1 MAAMRKEHLLGLMLL
16 TSFVSRAQDLT
27 VKIIDQSTQKPVGD
41 ALVRLHY
48 GCMHSMRPIELKQ
61 RTNAAGVA
69 VFHSVALSPHEFCV
83 FPDYAFQPQEQPYVF
98 TSPQDAATYSK
109 YSGRIISTLP
119 NQIAFHVRRLSLS
132 ERIRKLFRYD

>member
-1 MAAMRKEHLLGLMLL
+1 MRKVHLLGLMLL
-16 TSFVSRAQDLT
+16 MCFRSRAQDHSI
-27 VKIIDQSTQKPVGD
+27 KIIDQSTQKPVGG

-61 RTNAAGVA
+61 RTDAAGVA
-69 VFHSVALSPHEFCV
+69 VFHSVSLSPHEFCV

-109 YSGRIISTLP
+109 YSGPVMSTLS
-119 NQIAFHVRRLSLS
+119 NQIAFHVRRLSLT
-132 ERIRKLFRYD
+132 ERIRNLSRYD